1 VFVQRATSYYE
12 SLTALNVALRGR
24 GKAPVRLREAPA
36 HFETEDMLEMANA
49 GLVGT
54 VIADDYLAH
63 FWKQVY
69 PQLTL
74 HEDLAV
80 RQDGAIAFAVR
91 KDSPKL
97 KAALDAFTEQ
107 HRAGTLFGNVELRK
121 YLAQTR
127 WARNALEQADRE
139 RFDQMVTLFRKYGAQ
154 YNVDWLLMAAQGY
167 QESQLDQSRHSSAG
181 AVGVMQLTSA
191 TGKQMNVGDVTR
203 LEPNINAGIKYVR
216 YLADRYYS
224 DPGVDPLNR
233 VLFAFAA
240 YNAGPARIRSARKAA
255 AEAHLDPNVWF
266 DNVERAVSAQ
276 VGRET
281 VQYVSNIYKYFIAY
295 SLVEDDVAK
304 DVEKST
310 KQ

>member
-1 VFVQRATSYYE
+1 
-12 SLTALNVALRGR
+12 
-24 GKAPVRLREAPA
+24 VRLREAPA

-91 KDSPKL
+91 KNSPRL
-97 KAALDAFTEQ
+97 KAALDAFTGK
-107 HRAGTLFGNVELRK
+107 HGVGTLFGNVELRK

-127 WARNALEQADRE
+127 WAKNAVEHSDLE
-139 RFDQMVTLFRKYGAQ
+139 RFNQMVSLFRKYGAQ

-167 QESQLDQSRHSSAG
+167 QESQLDQSRRSSAG

-191 TGKQMNVGDVTR
+191 TGKQMDVGDVTQ
-203 LEPNINAGIKYVR
+203 LDANIHAGIKYVR
-216 YLADRYYS
+216 YLADRYYT
-224 DPGVDPLNR
+224 DEHIDALNR

-240 YNAGPARIRSARKAA
+240 YNAGPARIRDARKAA
-255 AEAHLDPNVWF
+255 AEQHLDPNVWF

-295 SLVEDDVAK
+295 SLVEDDVAR
-304 DVEKST
+304 DLG
-310 KQ
+310 QQ